1 MKISFCA
8 IFIISLPAYIDRS
21 QEQRVFYV
29 RVRLQLNE
37 TWIFVFVPNKYI
49 MCEQP
54 NKYIMCEQPNK
65 YIMCE
70 QPNKYIMCEQPN
82 TLCVSS
88 QIHYVWA
95 TK

>member
-1 MKISFCA
+1 MWA
-8 IFIISLPAYIDRS
+8 A
-21 QEQRVFYV
+21 
-29 RVRLQLNE
+29 
-37 TWIFVFVPNKYI
+37 KYI

-82 TLCVSS
+82 TLCVSN

-95 TK
+95 TKYNSPPFDTLCGTNATVLYFTDWSND